1 MNRTLF
7 SMVVLA
13 SLFSLRLSAQDL
25 NIYFDAQTKEV
36 IYITKGDTIYRPKVR
51 KGEQIVFHLQNFN
64 NFLFDAKLE
73 IGKEDI
79 LISSDSG
86 IGGNIMA
93 GFSGGS
99 MGLMGGL
106 SPISGLAGPGLEA
119 SGGIEFGGSGFGA
132 DVKTQQQISL
142 LKNRYD
148 TALEKMF
155 RTEKQLNFIRT
166 DVDAYLQAQAVNTI
180 IMEELNHLKRNPR
193 LQPEQIKALSIEYL
207 EKIFRTENAAEISLS
222 GLLEKADSKKEL
234 RGYEQKLQEEAQ
246 EYHQSKAE
254 ITSVVRQLELFDLV
268 DADFNTWKHNA
279 TEVVAQSDK
288 VEQTITSNQTQ
299 LSQLIAAAGNED
311 IQQLVAL
318 RYEYE
323 AIAANDFFETFR
335 IDAEGDQTVIK
346 AQLLP
351 KDSAGRVNTQNVIN
365 LVSLKIPVHGG
376 LKINTSVGLSFGQFF
391 NQPMSY
397 FVQDSTIKAQD
408 LDQFT
413 PMLTSFFHFY
423 VQSPRQCT
431 IGGSLGVGLPIIG
444 GNGQQSIHFFFG
456 PSLIIGQGERV
467 VITGGVLGGRK
478 ERLAQGYTIGDQ
490 FVFDFSAVP
499 TTSNY
504 ELGFFFGLSFNLLSK
519 N

>member
-1 MNRTLF
+1 MKNVRFL
-7 SMVVLA
+7 VIGVL
-13 SLFSLRLSAQDL
+13 LLSCWPLDAQDL

-36 IYITKGDTIYRPKVR
+36 TYITKGDTIYRPKVR

-73 IGKEDI
+73 IGQENI
-79 LISSDSG
+79 LVSSDSG
-86 IGGNIMA
+86 MGGNIMA
-93 GFSGGS
+93 GFSGGG
-99 MGLMGGL
+99 MGLMSGL
-106 SPISGLAGPGLEA
+106 SPISGLAGPSLEA
-119 SGGIEFGGSGFGA
+119 SGGIQFGGSGFGA
-132 DVKTQQQISL
+132 DVKMQQQISQ

-148 TALEKMF
+148 TALENMF

-166 DVDAYLQAQAVNTI
+166 DVDAYLEAQAVNTI
-180 IMEELNHLKRNPR
+180 ILGELNHLKRNPR
-193 LQPEQIKALSIEYL
+193 LQPEQIRALSIEYL
-207 EKIFRTENAAEISLS
+207 EKIFRTENAAEVSLS

-246 EYHQSKAE
+246 AYHQSKAE

-268 DADFNTWKHNA
+268 DSDFDTWKQNA
-279 TEVVAQSDK
+279 AEVVAQSEK
-288 VEQTITSNQTQ
+288 VEQTITSNQAQ

-335 IDAEGDQTVIK
+335 LDAEGDQTVIK

-351 KDSAGRVNTQNVIN
+351 KDSAGNVNNQNVID

-391 NQPMSY
+391 NRPVSY

-408 LDQFT
+408 LDEFT

-423 VQSPRQCT
+423 LQSPRQCT
-431 IGGSLGVGLPIIG
+431 IGGSLGVGLPIVG

-478 ERLAQGYTIGDQ
+478 ERLANGYEVGDQ
-490 FVFDFSAVP
+490 FASDFSAVP

-504 ELGFFFGLSFNLLSK
+504 ELGFFLGLSFNLLSK